1 MVTSTRPEPEP
12 SPVAALS
19 RIRALETSAPPLLDS
34 VAVSAE
40 DLAWNPRRNSSST
53 ELADAVS
60 PVHLLEPTPHRR
72 SQWIPHPRRGGARLE
87 PRPQQAPSQDP
98 ASGAGRSSLTP
109 ASARP
114 GLPIEASHCPRSGRR
129 RQRLLWPGLCLRL
142 RPREPTREGRQ
153 GGERGAGGGPAARGS
168 GLRPLRPL
176 PPLPAPAQHVPQPV
190 SCTGARGAAGVAG
203 PTLRRH
209 LPDLRVERERG
220 ERKGG
225 VKWSSIGGKGV
236 EERLIF

>member
-1 MVTSTRPEPEP
+1 
-12 SPVAALS
+12 VAALS
-19 RIRALETSAPPLLDS
+19 RIRALETSAPPLLDN

-60 PVHLLEPTPHRR
+60 PVHLLEPAPHRR

-114 GLPIEASHCPRSGRR
+114 GLPIEASHCPRSGHR
-129 RQRLLWPGLCLRL
+129 RQRLLWLGLCLRL

-153 GGERGAGGGPAARGS
+153 GGERGRAEAPRRVDPDSVRLARS
-168 GLRPLRPL
+168 HRCLHL
-176 PPLPAPAQHVPQPV
+176 PYTCRSPCPAPA
-190 SCTGARGAAGVAG
+190 AGV
-203 PTLRRH
+203 
-209 LPDLRVERERG
+209 LPASRARPYVATSR
-220 ERKGG
+220 
-225 VKWSSIGGKGV
+225 I
-236 EERLIF
+236 

>member
-12 SPVAALS
+12 LPVAALS

-60 PVHLLEPTPHRR
+60 PVHLLEPAPHRR

-98 ASGAGRSSLTP
+98 ASWAGRSSLTP
-109 ASARP
+109 ASARL
-114 GLPIEASHCPRSGRR
+114 GLPIEASHCPRSGRH

-142 RPREPTREGRQ
+142 RTDARRSPGWRTR
-153 GGERGAGGGPAARGS
+153 AGGGPAARVS
-168 GLRPLRPL
+168 GLRPLRSL
-176 PPLPAPAQHVPQPV
+176 PPLPAPALHVPQPV

-209 LPDLRVERERG
+209 LPGLERERG
-220 ERKGG
+220 ERKEESNGAQW
-225 VKWSSIGGKGV
+225 VGKV
-236 EERLIF
+236 